1 MLLQVFHQQYT
12 NYIGNTWNKGLAVID
27 EPTPVQQGP
36 VQAPLDAYQGPLD
49 AYLHPRSPTLRQV
62 FVQENHQLITEE
74 VKKICESTRQ
84 SHKYVPAIFQGV
96 VNDMMGELPKDEIA
110 RLQDKANSL
119 LKGDRVWDPSDPQLS
134 QYMPYALSTEY
145 ILTKL

>member
-1 MLLQVFHQQYT
+1 M
-12 NYIGNTWNKGLAVID
+12 
-27 EPTPVQQGP
+27 
-36 VQAPLDAYQGPLD
+36 
-49 AYLHPRSPTLRQV
+49 
-62 FVQENHQLITEE
+62 QENCQLITKE
-74 VKKICESTRQ
+74 VKKIHESTRQ
-84 SHKYVPAIFQGV
+84 SHKYILAIFQGV

-134 QYMPYALSTEY
+134 QYVPYALSTEY